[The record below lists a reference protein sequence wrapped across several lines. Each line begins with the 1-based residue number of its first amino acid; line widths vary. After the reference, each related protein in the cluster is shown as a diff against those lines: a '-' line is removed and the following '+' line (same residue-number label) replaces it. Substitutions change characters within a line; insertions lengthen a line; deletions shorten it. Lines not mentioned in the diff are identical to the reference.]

1 MFEGIEIDGS
11 YKEGGGQI
19 LRTSLALSALTNNP
33 VKITSIRAGRS
44 PPGLKPQHLA
54 GAKAVRSICRGKLEG
69 AEEGS
74 TELRYLPG
82 TIYGGKY
89 RFDIGTAGSTILLAQ
104 TILPLLFAAPK
115 PTRVK
120 ITGGTDVPKAPG
132 YDYFGKVFLPALSMF
147 GLDAKCSLEKA
158 GYYPG
163 GGGAI
168 ELEVE
173 PGRPQPVSSW
183 PRVSVPQA
191 TISISGLPLGI
202 AMREKK
208 IMLNKGIEDVRI
220 RERESPGKGNAV
232 LLHKGF
238 VGSYSLGRKG
248 LRAEKV
254 AGNAIAGLEAEGD
267 AEVDHY
273 LADQLLL
280 YAALAGKTSFKTS
293 HISNHTETNI
303 HIIEKFLGK
312 RFSVDKNV
320 VKVE

>member
-1 MFEGIEIDGS
+1 MAEGIEIDGS

-19 LRTSLALSALTNNP
+19 VRTSLALSALTNTP
-33 VKITSIRAGRS
+33 VKITSIRSGRS

-54 GAKAVRSICRGKLEG
+54 GAKAVRSICRGELEG

-74 TELRYLPG
+74 TELQYFPG

-89 RFDIGTAGSTILLAQ
+89 KFDIGTAGSATLLAQ

-115 PTRVK
+115 PTRIK

-132 YDYFGKVFLPALSMF
+132 YDYFGKIFLPALSMF

-158 GYYPG
+158 GYYPQG
-163 GGGAI
+163 GGVI

-173 PGRPQPVSSW
+173 PGSPQPVSYW
-183 PRVSVPQA
+183 PRVSVPRA
-191 TISISGLPLGI
+191 IVSISGLPLAI

-208 IMLNKGIEDVRI
+208 VMLNNAIEDVRI
-220 RERESPGKGNAV
+220 RERESPGQGNTI
-232 LLHKGF
+232 LLYKGF
-238 VGSYSLGRKG
+238 VGSYFLGRKG
-248 LRAEKV
+248 LRAETV
-254 AGNAIAGLEAEGD
+254 AGNAIANLEAEAD
-267 AEVDHY
+267 AEVDYH

>member
-1 MFEGIEIDGS
+1 MSEGIEIDGS

-19 LRTSLALSALTNNP
+19 LRTSLALSAITKTP
-33 VKITSIRAGRS
+33 VKIINIRTGRS

-74 TELRYLPG
+74 TELRYFPG

-115 PTRVK
+115 NTRVK
-120 ITGGTDVPKAPG
+120 LIGGTDVPNAPG
-132 YDYFGKVFLPALSMF
+132 YDYFEKVFLPAVSMF
-147 GLDAKCSLEKA
+147 GLDVKCSLEKA
-158 GYYPG
+158 GYYPEG
-163 GGGAI
+163 GGSILLDA
-168 ELEVE
+168 E
-173 PGRPQPVSSW
+173 PGSPQPVSSW

-208 IMLNKGIEDVRI
+208 VMLNNGIEDVKI
-220 RERESPGKGNAV
+220 RERDSPGQGNAI
-232 LLHKGF
+232 LLHRGF

-254 AGNAIAGLEAEGD
+254 ARKAIEGIEEEGD
-267 AEVDHY
+267 VDVDHY
-273 LADQLLL
+273 LADQLLI
-280 YAALAGKTSFKTS
+280 YSALSGKTSFKTS

-312 RFSVDKNV
+312 RFSVHGNL

>member
-1 MFEGIEIDGS
+1 MNEAIEIDGS
-11 YKEGGGQI
+11 FGEAGGQI
-19 LRTSLALSALTNNP
+19 VRTSLALSALTGIPLKLFN
-33 VKITSIRAGRS
+33 IRAGRS

-54 GAKAVRSICRGKLEG
+54 GARAVRSICRGKLEG

-74 TELRYLPG
+74 RELIYTPG
-82 TIYGGKY
+82 GIYGGKY
-89 RFDIGTAGSTILLAQ
+89 DFNIGTAGSTVLLAQ
-104 TILPLLFAAPK
+104 TILPLLFAASK
-115 PTRVK
+115 PSR
-120 ITGGTDVPKAPG
+120 IRIAGGTDVPKAPG
-132 YDYFGKVFLPALSMF
+132 YDYLEKVFLPALSMF

-158 GYYPG
+158 GYYPEG
-163 GGGAI
+163 GGSI
-168 ELEVE
+168 LLEAV

-183 PRVSVPQA
+183 PKVSVPQA

-208 IMLNKGIEDVRI
+208 VMLNSGIEDVRI
-220 RERESPGKGNAV
+220 RERESPGRGNAI
-232 LLHKGF
+232 LLHRGF

-254 AGNAIAGLEAEGD
+254 ARNAIEGLDAEGN

-273 LADQLLL
+273 LADQLLI

-293 HISNHTETNI
+293 HISRHTETNI
-303 HIIEKFLGK
+303 HIIEKFLGEK
-312 RFSVDKNV
+312 FSVDENV